1 MTDMFAPSARVLDVT
16 RLLRRVGGVP
26 TGIDRVEL
34 AYLRALLA
42 DPIPL
47 LGLARMRLGYALL
60 DRAGLL
66 GLESRVSGRIE
77 WGAPD
82 RLSRVIRRMRPEQ
95 RRAESDLRRL
105 AVARCLPQ
113 RLGAMLRSHVPSG
126 ASYLNVGH
134 SNLTDRVLS
143 AIKHQAKARIAVMIH
158 DTIPLDFPSVQRAET
173 RPKFH
178 AMLRRVRALADL
190 VICNSEQTRRDV
202 VRHMQAEGPVPSC
215 VVAHLGVEVPEPA
228 PLDMPP
234 VFRMDAPFFVV
245 LGTIEPRKN
254 HALLL
259 SIWEDLAEEADC
271 PQLVICG
278 RRGWENEAVFTWLD
292 QNPLVGDHVFECPGL
307 SDGQVATLLK
317 QSCGLLFPSLAEGYG
332 LPPIEAAALGVPV
345 ICNDLPIY
353 REVLGD
359 IPVYVGIED
368 RYLWKNKIKGLMH
381 PNQADEQAAAPM
393 GFSPPTWQQHFNAV
407 LRLT

>member
-1 MTDMFAPSARVLDVT
+1 MIDTFTPSARVLDVT
-16 RLLRRVGGVP
+16 RLLRRAGRLATGV
-26 TGIDRVEL
+26 DRVEL

-42 DPIPL
+42 QETPL
-47 LGLARMRLGYALL
+47 MGLARMRLGYALL
-60 DRAGLL
+60 DREGLQ
-66 GLESRVSGRIE
+66 GLEARVSGRID

-82 RLSRVIRRMRPEQ
+82 RLSRVIRKMRPEQ

-105 AVARCLPQ
+105 AMVRCLPQ
-113 RLGAMLRSHVPSG
+113 RLGAMLRAHVPAG

-143 AIKHQAKARIAVMIH
+143 SMKHQAKARIAVMIH

-173 RPKFH
+173 GPKFR
-178 AMLRRVRALADL
+178 AMLRRVQALADL
-190 VICNSEQTRRDV
+190 VICNSEQTGQDV
-202 VRHMQAEGPVPSC
+202 VRHMRADGPVPDC
-215 VVAHLGVEVPEPA
+215 VVAHLGVEIPEPA
-228 PLDMPP
+228 PLDMPGA
-234 VFRMDAPFFVV
+234 FRMDAPFFVA

-259 SIWEDLAEEADC
+259 ALWEEMAREADC

-292 QNPLVGDHVFECPGL
+292 QNSLVGDRVFECPDL
-307 SDGQVATLLK
+307 SDGQIATLLK

-332 LPPIEAAALGVPV
+332 LPPIEAATLGVPV

-381 PNQADEQAAAPM
+381 PNQADGQATAPM
-393 GFSPPTWQQHFNAV
+393 GFSPPTWRQHFNAV